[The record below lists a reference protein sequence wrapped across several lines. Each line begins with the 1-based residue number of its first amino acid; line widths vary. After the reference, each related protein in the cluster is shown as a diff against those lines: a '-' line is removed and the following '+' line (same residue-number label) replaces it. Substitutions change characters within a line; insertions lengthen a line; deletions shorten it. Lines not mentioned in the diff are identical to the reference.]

1 VRRLASVPAEGAI
14 LRVAQIWRGEV
25 MAEQLIDEGRSV
37 TLGGQK
43 GCDFTIPELPE
54 LPRRYV
60 MFRKSKKGYLLTLG
74 ERMTGKLSL
83 GGVTKGV
90 AEFLREGGE
99 AVDRPDGAA
108 GSFRALPV
116 APGDWGIVHIDGDAD
131 HTVFF
136 QFTSPEPALSKGMPG
151 WLSWVIVVS
160 VLVQVGI
167 MLASDVAPIG
177 RKPTLVLPIG
187 WLIAL
192 GWALCV
198 PREREDQLRSA
209 VTFSIVVHVLLLLVT
224 LVLRENPPHFGF
236 NPSKD
241 QLTGYLV
248 QRPEEEPPPPPPAK
262 EDKMAGMEDGD
273 KDAKPASSS
282 GEAGKSGGEGD
293 KPRARA
299 PKEFVGDPAPSSR
312 DAIVRAVQN
321 KGILKERDKL
331 AAVAGVGALDNRLG
345 NALTRLEGDNLAG
358 GAGWGPGKGTGVG
371 PGTGTGTLTKGTGNG
386 PGGGGT
392 AHADVVTQGVI
403 KTGGTRAPK
412 GTPGGMGVKEAT
424 VSVSTGAAD
433 GDFGGLTEEQ
443 VLKVV
448 KAKQNAFLYCF
459 EKELQRSPNI
469 GGKIVVTWH
478 IQAPGNVKSARV
490 KSSTVGSAAV
500 DDCVS
505 RTVRGLRFPQAA
517 NGQDT
522 VVNTFPF
529 IFARR

>member
-1 VRRLASVPAEGAI
+1 LASSRAVAVRPEPAEPAVRRLSAVPAEDAI

-25 MAEQLIDEGRSV
+25 MAEQLIAEGSSV
-37 TLGGQK
+37 VLGGQK

-60 MFRKSKKGYLLTLG
+60 MFRRGKRGYVLTLG
-74 ERMTGKLSL
+74 DRMTGKLSL
-83 GGVTKGV
+83 EGTTKGV
-90 AEFLREGGE
+90 VEFLREGGE

-131 HTVFF
+131 HTIFF
-136 QFTSPEPALSKGMPG
+136 QFTSREPPLRAPFNSKLLAIPFLG
-151 WLSWVIVVS
+151 L
-160 VLVQVGI
+160 LLY
-167 MLASDVAPIG
+167 MLRPSD
-177 RKPTLVLPIG
+177 
-187 WLIAL
+187 
-192 GWALCV
+192 
-198 PREREDQLRSA
+198 REDQVRSA
-209 VTFSIVVHVLLLLVT
+209 AAFSFVVHLILLLMT

-241 QLTGYLV
+241 ALTGYLV
-248 QRPEEEPPPPPPAK
+248 QRPAEPEPPPPPVKDQPK
-262 EDKMAGMEDGD
+262 AGMEDGD
-273 KDAKPASSS
+273 KDAPPASSS

-371 PGTGTGTLTKGTGNG
+371 PGVGTGTLTRGTGNG

-392 AHADVVTQGVI
+392 AHADVVTQGAI

-412 GTPGGMGVKEAT
+412 GTPGGVGVKEAS
-424 VSVSTGAAD
+424 VSVSTGQAE

-459 EKELQRSPNI
+459 EKELQRSPSI
-469 GGKIVVTWH
+469 GGKIVVTWQ
-478 IQAPGNVKSARV
+478 ISASGSVKTARV
-490 KSSTVGSAAV
+490 KSSSVGSAAV
-500 DDCVS
+500 DDCIT
-505 RTVRGLRFPQAA
+505 RTVRALRFPQAA

-522 VVNTFPF
+522 LVNTFPF

>member
-1 VRRLASVPAEGAI
+1 LATQRAAAVRPEPLEPAARRLSAVPAEDAI

-25 MAEQLIDEGRSV
+25 MAERLIPERRSV
-37 TLGGQK
+37 VLGGQK
-43 GCDFTIPELPE
+43 GCDFTIPDLPE
-54 LPRRYV
+54 LPRRYT
-60 MFRKSKKGYLLTLG
+60 MFRRGKTGYVLTLG
-74 ERMTGKLSL
+74 DRMTGKLSL

-90 AEFLREGGE
+90 VEFLREGGE

-108 GSFRALPV
+108 GSFRALPLG
-116 APGDWGIVHIDGDAD
+116 PGDWGIVHIDGDAD
-131 HTVFF
+131 HTIFF
-136 QFTSPEPALSKGMPG
+136 QFTSPEPALRAPFPA
-151 WLSWVIVVS
+151 WLPFLAVGVPIVG
-160 VLVQVGI
+160 LVW
-167 MLASDVAPIG
+167 LA
-177 RKPTLVLPIG
+177 
-187 WLIAL
+187 LI
-192 GWALCV
+192 V
-198 PREREDQLRSA
+198 TRPREREDQVRSA
-209 VTFSIVVHVLLLLVT
+209 TAFSVVVHLLLLAMT

-236 NPSKD
+236 NPSK
-241 QLTGYLV
+241 QALTGYLV
-248 QRPEEEPPPPPPAK
+248 QRPVEEPPPPPPAK
-262 EDKMAGMEDGD
+262 EAPQAGMEDGE
-273 KDAKPASSS
+273 KDAPPASSS

-299 PKEFVGDPAPSSR
+299 PKELVGDPAPSSR

-371 PGTGTGTLTKGTGNG
+371 PGVGTGTLTRGTGNG

-403 KTGGTRAPK
+403 KTGGTRPPK
-412 GTPGGMGVKEAT
+412 GTPGGAGVKEAT
-424 VSVSTGAAD
+424 VSVSTGAPE

-448 KAKQNAFLYCF
+448 KAKQNAILYCF

-469 GGKIVVTWH
+469 GGKIVVTWQ
-478 IQAPGNVKSARV
+478 IAASGAVKTARV
-490 KSSTVGSAAV
+490 KSSSVGSAAV
-500 DDCVS
+500 DDCIT
-505 RTVRGLRFPQAA
+505 RTVRALRFPQAA

-522 VVNTFPF
+522 IVNTFPF